1 MKWFKKITTPPDWK
15 EVVEQELKGA
25 QLKLLEAETALDW
38 AQAECD
44 YQYNRIERLKNKLE
58 QGGV

>member
-1 MKWFKKITTPPDWK
+1 MKWFKKVLSTPDWK
-15 EVVEQELKGA
+15 AVVEQEVCEA
-25 QLKLLEAETALDW
+25 ELKLLEAETALDW

-44 YQYNRIERLKNKLE
+44 YQYNRIERLKNKLK